1 MAQNDSSAARTRR
14 PTRPR
19 SVTEP
24 LRQQLENVEKGSG
37 EILRII
43 REQLDE
49 RPYATLGAG
58 LAAGFVLG
66 GGLTLKLTTSLV
78 AVAGRMA
85 MANMMSSAVRG
96 LQPTERMDA

>member
-1 MAQNDSSAARTRR
+1 MAQNDSAAARNRR

-24 LRQQLENVEKGSG
+24 FRQQLENVEQGSG
-37 EILRII
+37 EILKLI
-43 REQLDE
+43 REQLDQ

-66 GGLTLKLTTSLV
+66 GGLTLRLTTSLV

-85 MANMMSSAVRG
+85 MANMMSTALRG
-96 LQPTERMDA
+96 LQPTERMDG